1 VDQSESNQV
10 ERSRD
15 FERFL
20 TFVDAVVAIAI
31 TLLVLPLVDLA
42 GELNS
47 VGHNTSVLQ
56 LLQHHQAEIWAFLLS
71 FAVIASLWFTQH
83 EVVRA
88 VVVTDPVV
96 TRLMVAWLLMI
107 VFLPFPTALVAEEGH
122 QAATKVLYIGTMT
135 ASSLLMALMSRRIRA
150 TRSIRDSD
158 DAPDPAVSW
167 VTTGLFAAA
176 LAITLVAPVTGYY
189 PLLLLLLTGVLV
201 RWSRRMRH
209 GPAASARVGG

>member
-1 VDQSESNQV
+1 VDQIESEQV

-42 GELNS
+42 GELDRAGHDSS
-47 VGHNTSVLQ
+47 VVK
-56 LLQHHQAEIWAFLLS
+56 LLQDHQAEIWAFLLS
-71 FAVIASLWFTQH
+71 FAVIASFWFTQH
-83 EVVRA
+83 QVVRS
-88 VVVTDPVV
+88 VVVSDPVV

-135 ASSLLMALMSRRIRA
+135 IGSLLMGLMSRRIRA

-158 DAPDPAVSW
+158 DVPDPAVSW
-167 VTTGLFAAA
+167 VTAGLFTVA
-176 LAITLVAPVTGYY
+176 LAVTLVAPATGYY
-189 PLLLLLLTGVLV
+189 PLLLLLLTDGLV
-201 RWSRRMRH
+201 KLSRRVRH
-209 GPAASARVGG
+209 GPAVSGRVGR

>member
-56 LLQHHQAEIWAFLLS
+56 LLQRHQAEIWAFLLS